1 MYLPSICVASFPLS
15 LLLTLFFFPFF
26 FFFSQIL
33 TLDEWRVVVSCSGR
47 KLSRL
52 GICLAEY
59 STSRWIYV

>member
-15 LLLTLFFFPFF
+15 LLLTVFF
-26 FFFSQIL
+26 FFLSFFLSLLL